1 MTESI
6 SEPVMDELEQTAE
19 EIIEHEK
26 ATIEV
31 LKTKGSKKGL
41 RKTSVLIMETGES
54 DKYGTVHLA
63 CSINR
68 NTWYV
73 ATERPVE
80 DQEGSLAIRH
90 EREAVSQFTSL
101 CEAE

>member
-1 MTESI
+1 MTENV

-19 EIIEHEK
+19 EIIKHEK

-31 LKTKGSKKGL
+31 LKTTGSKKGL
-41 RKTSVLIMETGES
+41 RKTSVLIMETGQSE
-54 DKYGTVHLA
+54 KYGTVRLA

-68 NTWYV
+68 STWYV

-80 DQEGSLAIRH
+80 DREGILAIRH
-90 EREAVSQFTSL
+90 EREAVNQFTSL